1 MTNLNPQVQ
10 KLDALAETRKARF
23 YFCHRD
29 NRFRILR
36 NNTLHTFAGL
46 TEAET
51 ILNRLPIPEPDKP
64 QEPRQPRPRGVEPD
78 HFLRTVTSRVYSS
91 TR

>member
-1 MTNLNPQVQ
+1 MTNLDPRVQ
-10 KLDALAETRKARF
+10 QLDALALTRKARF
-23 YFCHRD
+23 YFCQRD

-36 NNTLHTFAGL
+36 NNTLHTFSGL

-51 ILNRLPIPEPDKP
+51 LLVSLPIPEPDKP
-64 QEPRQPRPRGVEPD
+64 QEPRPRGVELYRMPQS
-78 HFLRTVTSRVYSS
+78 VTSAVYRS